1 MGAVSDQIGHCI
13 AAEYERIQVRKTGE
27 SKQERKKR
35 TRRVKSIK
43 ATFFDKQFFSKQ
55 VPTINV
61 TTGRTNF
68 MELVKCL
75 NAPVTKAS
83 SETVC
88 EQLELPEDLSR
99 RFNRLAGKI
108 QEICDMS
115 ERITEL
121 CEEAKSVEDASL
133 IAGKA
138 LTEFFREARVACL

>member
-1 MGAVSDQIGHCI
+1 MG
-13 AAEYERIQVRKTGE
+13 YERIEATKTGE
-27 SKQERKKR
+27 SKKEKKKR
-35 TRRVKSIK
+35 IRKVKSIK
-43 ATFFDKQFFSKQ
+43 ATFFDKNFFSKQ
-55 VPTINV
+55 VPTISV
-61 TTGRTNF
+61 TWGHTNF

-115 ERITEL
+115 DRITEL

-138 LTEFFREARVACL
+138 FT